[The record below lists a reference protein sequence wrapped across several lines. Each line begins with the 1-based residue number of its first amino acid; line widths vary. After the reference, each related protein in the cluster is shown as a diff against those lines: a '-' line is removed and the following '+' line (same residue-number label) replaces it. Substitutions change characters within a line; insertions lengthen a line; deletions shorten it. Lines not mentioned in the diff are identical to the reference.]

1 MGQIDTMEKYLTTP
15 EDAFRVL
22 VMGYRQELCKT
33 LERLGIS
40 YVIWSAKKLKS
51 ERACVYMHVGDFP
64 RSNNKIFAVL
74 SKLEQFGPF
83 THIIAGTEASVYP
96 AAVARRIL
104 KAREATISVAL
115 RCHDKLQMK
124 SYLHQHGIPMT
135 DFVAGDDIDNADVIF
150 KRLGRPV
157 VIKER
162 QESGGRGI
170 RLVES
175 GRDLFRYA
183 GRRKIVEKFI
193 SAPEASVESFINK
206 GEIQFESITL
216 YHKKKHTNLV
226 PGGLAP
232 DVQRALLALN
242 RAVISALKIRWG
254 ISHMEAYLHDD
265 GILFGEIALRP
276 PGGYIMELI
285 SKAYGFS
292 PWEALVH
299 MELDLPFVFPESYSS
314 HTAVYII
321 HPGGGT
327 VDHVENW
334 DVIKELPSVY
344 RAKLKVKPGD
354 FINERT
360 GVGEDAG
367 YVFFSNRDRKRLL
380 TDVEYV
386 TDHLK
391 IFLL

>member
-1 MGQIDTMEKYLTTP
+1 MLKDV
-15 EDAFRVL
+15 FRVL
-22 VMGYRQELCKT
+22 VMGYRQELCRA

-40 YVIWSAKKLKS
+40 YVIWSSKKLKS
-51 ERACVYMHVGDFP
+51 ERTCLYAHLGEFP
-64 RSNNKIFAVL
+64 RNNDRIFAVL
-74 SKLEQFGPF
+74 STLDQFGPF
-83 THIIAGTEASVYP
+83 THVIAGTEEAVYP

-124 SYLHQHGIPMT
+124 SYLLQRGIPMT
-135 DFVAGDDIDNADVIF
+135 DFIAGDDIDNADAVLQ
-150 KRLGRPV
+150 RLGVPL

-170 RLVES
+170 CLVES
-175 GRDLFRYA
+175 GQDLFRYA
-183 GRRKIVEKFI
+183 GRRKIIEKFI
-193 SAPEASVESFINK
+193 SAPEASVESFINE

-242 RAVISALKIRWG
+242 RDVISALKIRWG
-254 ISHMEAYLHDD
+254 ITHMEAYLHDD

-285 SKAYGFS
+285 SQAYGFS
-292 PWEALVH
+292 AWEALVY
-299 MELDLPFVFPESYSS
+299 MELDLPFEFPESHSS
-314 HTAVYII
+314 HTAVYIS

-327 VDHVENW
+327 VDHIENW
-334 DVIKELPSVY
+334 DLVKELPSVY
-344 RAKLKVKPGD
+344 RAKMKVKPGD
-354 FINERT
+354 VISERI

-367 YVFFSNRDRKRLL
+367 YVLFSHRDRKKLL
-380 TDVEYV
+380 ADVEFV
-386 TDHLK
+386 TDYLK
-391 IFLL
+391 IVLL